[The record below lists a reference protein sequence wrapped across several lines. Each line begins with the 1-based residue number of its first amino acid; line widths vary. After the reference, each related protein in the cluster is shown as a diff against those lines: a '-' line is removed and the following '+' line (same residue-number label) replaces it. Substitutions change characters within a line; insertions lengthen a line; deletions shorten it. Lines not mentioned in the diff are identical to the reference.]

1 MVNNVVQV
9 VSSLSQWQ
17 PESVMAKTSSR
28 LILSDCVYSKLDYDF
43 FFFFLLSVIESFEKV
58 IALYAQQL
66 PLNGSINFILPS
78 LTLLA
83 ESVSF

>member
-43 FFFFLLSVIESFEKV
+43 FFLLSVIESFEKV

-66 PLNGSINFILPS
+66 PLNGSVNFILPS

>member
-1 MVNNVVQV
+1 MVNDVIQV
-9 VSSLSQWQ
+9 VSSLSQWE

-28 LILSDCVYSKLDYDF
+28 LISSDCVCLKLTIL
-43 FFFFLLSVIESFEKV
+43 FFLLSVVESFEKV

-66 PLNGSINFILPS
+66 PLNGSVNFTLPS

-83 ESVSF
+83 ESVSL

>member
-28 LILSDCVYSKLDYDF
+28 LILSDCVYSFMIF
-43 FFFFLLSVIESFEKV
+43 FF
-58 IALYAQQL
+58 
-66 PLNGSINFILPS
+66 
-78 LTLLA
+78 T
-83 ESVSF
+83 